1 MIVHLVMYD
10 VLDHLPQLY
19 YVTDRPVVRGVEL
32 VGLLVKGE
40 HQLGLP
46 GGGERPRG
54 YGQVHKMQYGLF
66 NEWSRD
72 LYTVRIN
79 EVDSMCPGGF

>member
-19 YVTDRPVVRGVEL
+19 DVTNRPIVRGGQL

-46 GGGERPRG
+46 GGGEHPRG
-54 YGQVHKMQYGLF
+54 YGQVHKMQYGCF
-66 NEWSRD
+66 NEWSRY
-72 LYTVRIN
+72 LYTVCIN
-79 EVDSMCPGGF
+79 KVNSMCSGRF